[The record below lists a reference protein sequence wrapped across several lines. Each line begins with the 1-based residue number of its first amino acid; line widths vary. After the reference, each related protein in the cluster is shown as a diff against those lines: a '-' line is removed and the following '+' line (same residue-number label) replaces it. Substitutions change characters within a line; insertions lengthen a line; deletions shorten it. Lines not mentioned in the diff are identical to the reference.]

1 VVFYSQDVRCGG
13 CGTRMRV
20 IGDGR
25 DPACARTAFVVTCP
39 NCRRD
44 VDCRAPRPIVP
55 RSVEVVWFRDQ

>member
-1 VVFYSQDVRCGG
+1 
-13 CGTRMRV
+13 MRV

-25 DPACARTAFVVTCP
+25 DPACARTSFVVTCP

-44 VDCRAPRPIVP
+44 IDCQAPRAIVP